1 MPCLATDADA
11 TRFDVA
17 ARIGCIANTP
27 IKIVGIAIG
36 VQ

>member
-17 ARIGCIANTP
+17 ARIRIANTP
-27 IKIVGIAIG
+27 INIVGIAIEA
-36 VQ
+36 Q